1 MYLEGQFRLLCSAV
15 TITHI
20 SLQYKIENINLYFS
34 AEINGGAE
42 LQFHHGHKLM
52 SKQSFK
58 STQSFENTGVFLVN
72 D

>member
-34 AEINGGAE
+34 AEI
-42 LQFHHGHKLM
+42 KLM
-52 SKQSFK
+52 VGQNCNF
-58 STQSFENTGVFLVN
+58 TMDIN
-72 D
+72 